1 MTGLGSIAV
10 RVVDDATGRPIKGA
24 TVVAVVFA
32 DATYVKNTITDREGR
47 ALLLGL
53 PKGRVRVSSGHQGFL
68 SATYG
73 AERPGEDGTYI
84 TLSEGQQ
91 APAITIRLK
100 RGGVIAGTITND
112 AGEPMA
118 GVSVQAYR
126 RSFSGGRQLFY
137 RTLDADF
144 TDDRGAYR
152 IRNLIP
158 GDYLVGVVT
167 RTYGETV
174 IGDIGEMNADDPI
187 PLWDPAN
194 PRGLILGDFEDGRI
208 VMSGAAEPQ
217 PLTFGDRLLAY
228 PPTFYPGA
236 PAATASIITIG
247 AAELRDGIDF
257 HLDPVPVVRVSGRIV
272 GLADGTLLRAT
283 LALVPVAEGGRLAD
297 IARHL
302 AITDSSGTFAFG
314 SVPRGQY
321 VLEVRANETTAN
333 VTPMWA
339 SVPLSVAGVDLS
351 DLIVPLNE
359 GMTLSGQIQFASSA
373 VESAVRGLKGVQ
385 MTLTRT
391 PQIGSRSPVPRALIA
406 EDGRFVFRNLAPGDY
421 VVRVEGLPYG
431 WLASSATVDGRDT
444 LDFGLRIQPGV
455 NVEGLAVTVAD
466 WLPEVSGILRD
477 AADRPSTAG
486 WVVLFPEDKA
496 HWTGTGR
503 RMQGVRPGT
512 EGRFVFRSVP
522 PGTYSVV
529 AADAEPGQWL
539 DPSFLEKV
547 APGAV
552 RVVVR
557 EGENASDL
565 VVRK

>member
-1 MTGLGSIAV
+1 MVGLSSIAV
-10 RVVDDATGRPIKGA
+10 RVVEDATGRPIKGA

-32 DATYVKNTITDREGR
+32 EATYVKNTITDREGR

-53 PKGRVRVSSGHQGFL
+53 AKGRVRVSSGHQGFL

-84 TLSEGQQ
+84 TLVEGQQ
-91 APAITIRLK
+91 VPAITIRLK
-100 RGGVIAGTITND
+100 RGSVIAGTITND

-126 RSFSGGRQLFY
+126 RSFSGGRQLFS

-158 GDYLVGVVT
+158 GDYLVGVVP
-167 RTYGETV
+167 RTYAETTLEEA
-174 IGDIGEMNADDPI
+174 GGTNADDPI
-187 PLWDPAN
+187 PFGDPAN
-194 PRGLILGDFEDGRI
+194 PRGLIVGDFEDGRV
-208 VMSGAAEPQ
+208 VMSGASEPQ
-217 PLTFGDRLLAY
+217 PLALDDRLLAY

-247 AAELRDGIDF
+247 TAELRSGVDF
-257 HLDPVPVVRVSGRIV
+257 QIDPVPVVRVSGRIV
-272 GLADGTLLRAT
+272 GLADGTLIRAT

-297 IARHL
+297 TARHIT
-302 AITDSSGTFAFG
+302 ITDSSGTFAIG
-314 SVPRGQY
+314 SVPLGQY
-321 VLEVRANETTAN
+321 VLEVRANEN
-333 VTPMWA
+333 VVNAISMWA
-339 SVPLSVAGVDLS
+339 SVPLSVAGINLTDLV
-351 DLIVPLNE
+351 VPLNE

-373 VESAVRGLKGVQ
+373 VESTVRGLKGVQ

-391 PQIGSRSPVPRALIA
+391 LQIGSRSPNPRALIA
-406 EDGRFVFRNLAPGDY
+406 EDGRFVFRNLAPGEY
-421 VVRVEGLPYG
+421 VARLEGLPYG
-431 WLASSATVDGRDT
+431 WLASSAIFDGRDT
-444 LDFGLRIQPGV
+444 LDFGLRVQPGG
-455 NVEGLAVTVAD
+455 NVEGMVVTVTD
-466 WLPEVSGILRD
+466 KLPEVSGMLRD

-496 HWTGTGR
+496 YWTGTGR

-522 PGTYSVV
+522 PGTYLVV

-539 DPSFLEKV
+539 DPSFLEQI
-547 APGAV
+547 APRAM
-552 RVVVR
+552 RIVVR
-557 EGENASDL
+557 EGE
-565 VVRK
+565 